1 VSPSHK
7 KTKQNKTNKQKKPK
21 KKQGSFML
29 FWALWVKISTPNSI
43 WKITKITGS
52 QSMFGEQMS
61 NTHKE
66 IQSISSRLPPSY
78 PRLFPG

>member
-1 VSPSHK
+1 
-7 KTKQNKTNKQKKPK
+7 
-21 KKQGSFML
+21 
-29 FWALWVKISTPNSI
+29 LWVKISTPNSI